1 MSTVRDHVERYVS
14 FKRELGY
21 KFTESARLLRVFAD
35 YAMAHG
41 DRFTRS
47 DRMVD
52 WAADAPSPV
61 SMHDRLSAV
70 RVFATWL
77 HAEDERHEVPPR
89 DIPSPNA
96 IRRPPPRLM
105 TCDEI
110 SQVMQAALSLGPAG
124 SISPYTYHYMIGLLA
139 VTGMRRS
146 EALNLRLSDVTADGL
161 VVRETKFRKSRLVPL
176 HDSTREALD
185 RYLEIRMRHAGVG
198 DHLFIVSTGRPPYPS
213 NVTDTFIRLARQVG
227 LRGGPGERGPRLH
240 DLRHSFCVRSLEA
253 AVAAGRNEVNRHA
266 LALTTYV
273 GHSKVSSTY
282 WYLEATPTLLRQI
295 AQSAESAHMGRVSR

>member
-1 MSTVRDHVERYVS
+1 MSTMRDHVERYVS
-14 FKRELGY
+14 FKRQLGY
-21 KFTESARLLRVFAD
+21 KLTEGARLLRVFAD
-35 YAMAHG
+35 YATAHG

-47 DRMVD
+47 DRMLD

-61 SMHDRLSAV
+61 SMHNRLSAV

-77 HAEDERHEVPPR
+77 NAEDRGHEVPPTDVPAR
-89 DIPSPNA
+89 NA

-105 TCDEI
+105 TPDQI
-110 SQVMQAALSLGPAG
+110 KQVMQAALSVGPAG

-146 EALNLRLSDVTADGL
+146 EALELRLSDVTADGL
-161 VVRETKFRKSRLVPL
+161 VIRETKFRKSRLVPL
-176 HDSTREALD
+176 HDTTREALD
-185 RYLEIRMRHAGVG
+185 RYLAIRKRNAGAD
-198 DHLFIVSTGRPPYPS
+198 DHLFIVSTGRSPHPS
-213 NVTDTFIRLARQVG
+213 NVTETFTRLARQVG

-253 AVAAGRNEVNRHA
+253 AVAAGRDEVNRHA

-295 AQSAESAHMGRVSR
+295 AQAAENAHIGRAAR

>member
-1 MSTVRDHVERYVS
+1 MTTMRDHVERYVS
-14 FKRELGY
+14 FKRQLGY
-21 KFTESARLLRVFAD
+21 KFTEEARSLRVFAD

-61 SMHDRLSAV
+61 SMHNRLTAV
-70 RVFATWL
+70 RVFAAWL
-77 HAEDERHEVPPR
+77 HAEDGRHEVPPR
-89 DIPSPNA
+89 DIAPRNA
-96 IRRPPPRLM
+96 IRRPAPRLM
-105 TCDEI
+105 TPDQI
-110 SQVMQAALSLGPAG
+110 RQVMQAALSLGPAG
-124 SISPYTYHYMIGLLA
+124 SISPHTYHYMIGLLA

-146 EALNLRLSDVTADGL
+146 EALNLRLSDITADGL

-176 HDSTREALD
+176 HDSTRDALD
-185 RYLEIRMRHAGVG
+185 RYLEIRKRNAGVD
-198 DHLFIVSTGRPPYPS
+198 DHLFIVSTGRPPVPAY
-213 NVTDTFIRLARQVG
+213 VTQTFIRLARQVG

-253 AVAAGRNEVNRHA
+253 AVATGRDKVNRHA

-273 GHSKVSSTY
+273 GHSRVSSTY
-282 WYLEATPTLLRQI
+282 WYLEGTPTLLRQI
-295 AQSAESAHMGRVSR
+295 AQATESAHMGRVSQ